1 MPVTTPRVLAGN
13 TVLKIR
19 SQIPFE
25 LLTAYSHLGATCAP
39 RRSSQ
44 SHSERGLIHG
54 RGKSITVSGER
65 VFLVI

>member
-39 RRSSQ
+39 RRTG
-44 SHSERGLIHG
+44 HSERGLIHG

>member
-25 LLTAYSHLGATCAP
+25 LLTAYSHL
-39 RRSSQ
+39 RSHLCTA